1 MAYENEIDYQQ
12 TSEAIQSDLLLN
24 ATDITS
30 TELLESADGVIVPVI
45 KEEQGVPRMKR
56 VTIGTL
62 TEGVQSAANEA
73 RAMANTA
80 SAQASR
86 AQSAADSA
94 MQASSDA
101 RDAIEEIGST
111 VEDMQDT
118 IDAYLSSVDQ
128 SVKQRIAQLGQMAA
142 TGQLDV
148 RVESFQLFDDFVRVT
163 GYTGTYEQFLILI
176 GQTGGGGTIDVD
188 DAMSSTSTN
197 PVQNKV
203 ITTSLAGKQDMLEF
217 LTSSDI
223 NAIINL

>member
-1 MAYENEIDYQQ
+1 MANEYDIN
-12 TSEAIQSDLLLN
+12 DLLLN

-62 TEGVQSAANEA
+62 TEDVQSAANEA
-73 RAMANTA
+73 RAEAQAA

-101 RDAIEEIGST
+101 RDAIDEIGST
-111 VEDMQDT
+111 VEDMQET
-118 IDAYLSSVDQ
+118 IDTSIQTFEEQIGL
-128 SVKQRIAQLGQMAA
+128 KITQLAQMASS
-142 TGQLDV
+142 GELDV
-148 RVESFQLFDDFVRVT
+148 TVHAFQIFDDFVRVT

-203 ITTSLAGKQDMLEF
+203 ITTSLAGKQNLMEC
-217 LTSSDI
+217 LTMQDI
-223 NAIINL
+223 YNIINR

>member
-1 MAYENEIDYQQ
+1 MANEYDIN
-12 TSEAIQSDLLLN
+12 DLLLN
-24 ATDITS
+24 STDITS

-45 KEEQGVPRMKR
+45 KEEQGVPKMKR

-62 TEGVQSAANEA
+62 TEDVQSAADEA
-73 RAMANTA
+73 RAEAQAASASAERA
-80 SAQASR
+80 SAQATN
-86 AQSAADSA
+86 AQSAAQEARVAAENAIDA
-94 MQASSDA
+94 MDDLQ
-101 RDAIEEIGST
+101 E
-111 VEDMQDT
+111 T

-128 SVKQRIAQLGQMAA
+128 ATKRKIAQLGQMAE

-203 ITTSLAGKQDMLEF
+203 ITTSLAGKQNLMEC
-217 LTSSDI
+217 LTMSDI
-223 NAIINL
+223 YNIINR